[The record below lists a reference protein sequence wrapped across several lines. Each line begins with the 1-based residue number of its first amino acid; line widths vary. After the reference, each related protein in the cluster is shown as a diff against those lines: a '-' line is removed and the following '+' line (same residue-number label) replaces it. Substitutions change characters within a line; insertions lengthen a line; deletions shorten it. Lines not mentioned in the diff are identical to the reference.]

1 MGSRRAEG
9 QEREFPDARVAEPPR
24 VTGMDHKENRHSRQR
39 GQHKERRGWRE
50 PLMTGETRSQ
60 RGVYVR
66 QKAGQTAGDTAARE
80 SGHDPKAT
88 GSQPRRHRAG
98 FEFCSDLSIGM

>member
-1 MGSRRAEG
+1 MEAEG
-9 QEREFPDARVAEPPR
+9 QERGFPEARAAEPPR
-24 VTGMDHKENRHSRQR
+24 VTGMDHEENRHSRQR
-39 GQHKERRGWRE
+39 GQHKERCGWRE

-88 GSQPRRHRAG
+88 GSPAEEGRG
-98 FEFCSDLSIGM
+98 WL